1 MNTTKTINVSKTD
14 SHAFHT
20 IAEALSS
27 IPKDS
32 TTPVTISIGAGVYYE
47 KIEINRPFVTL
58 QGVSPEQTILTYD
71 DYARFLMPDGIK
83 RGTFR
88 SYTLFVNA
96 PHTTLKNLTVQ
107 NTSGP
112 SQKAGQAVALYA
124 DGDFFFCENCSL
136 KSCQDTLFTAPLPEK
151 EYEPGGFRG
160 PKEFAPRT
168 PTRQYYKNCYIC
180 GDIDFIFGGAAAYF
194 EHCHIHSILRDP
206 DAPVQGYITAAS
218 TPPGQPYGY
227 VFHAC
232 ELTSD
237 CPPQSVYLGRPWR
250 DDAKTVFL
258 ECTYCAHIHP
268 AGFHDWDK
276 PAAREHAFYAEWQ
289 CRQEDG
295 TPVSLQERAPFVRN
309 LSADEV
315 LNYSV
320 TKVLGGWNP

>member
-47 KIEINRPFVTL
+47 KLEINRPFVTL
-58 QGVSPEQTILTYD
+58 QGISPEQTILTYD

-151 EYEPGGFRG
+151 EYEPGGRG
-160 PKEFAPRT
+160 
-168 PTRQYYKNCYIC
+168 
-180 GDIDFIFGGAAAYF
+180 
-194 EHCHIHSILRDP
+194 LRP
-206 DAPVQGYITAAS
+206 GN
-218 TPPGQPYGY
+218 PPGT
-227 VFHAC
+227 VIFVVI
-232 ELTSD
+232 LTLFWAVR
-237 CPPQSVYLGRPWR
+237 PPTSSTATFIPSCVTRMMRY
-250 DDAKTVFL
+250 
-258 ECTYCAHIHP
+258 
-268 AGFHDWDK
+268 
-276 PAAREHAFYAEWQ
+276 
-289 CRQEDG
+289 
-295 TPVSLQERAPFVRN
+295 RAM
-309 LSADEV
+309 
-315 LNYSV
+315 
-320 TKVLGGWNP
+320 